1 MIIKEHNGA
10 ICCICPLNSEI
21 LASCSEDKFI
31 KLFNIEGNK
40 YTILQTLNYHKDT
53 VYKIIN
59 FDNNNLI
66 SCSKDSSIIFY
77 VKNKNYEF
85 KKSYSISIDGS
96 CSSVIKTKENEICF
110 SEKNCDK
117 ITFYDIRE
125 KKLKATISNISKRN
139 YTDEWLIIL
148 NKNILAV
155 PGKNQITII
164 NIDKYKQVKIIKVPD
179 SSWIL
184 GSCKI
189 NENILFTGERNLSIR
204 QWKIEED
211 NLILVSKED
220 NAHNG
225 DINTLVNLGNGHFAS
240 GSDGGIIKIW

>member
-1 MIIKEHNGA
+1 MSKIK
-10 ICCICPLNSEI
+10 IMNS
-21 LASCSEDKFI
+21 
-31 KLFNIEGNK
+31 
-40 YTILQTLNYHKDT
+40 
-53 VYKIIN
+53 
-59 FDNNNLI
+59 
-66 SCSKDSSIIFY
+66 
-77 VKNKNYEF
+77 
-85 KKSYSISIDGS
+85 KKSYSISTDGS

-125 KKLKATISNISKRN
+125 KQLKTTISNISKRN

-155 PGKNQITII
+155 PGDNQITII

-211 NLILVSKED
+211 NLILVSKKD
-220 NAHNG
+220 NVHDG

>member
-1 MIIKEHNGA
+1 MILLLYFMLKIK
-10 ICCICPLNSEI
+10 IMNS
-21 LASCSEDKFI
+21 K
-31 KLFNIEGNK
+31 N
-40 YTILQTLNYHKDT
+40 HT
-53 VYKIIN
+53 V
-59 FDNNNLI
+59 FRL
-66 SCSKDSSIIFY
+66 
-77 VKNKNYEF
+77 
-85 KKSYSISIDGS
+85 
-96 CSSVIKTKENEICF
+96 ICF

-155 PGKNQITII
+155 PGENQITII
-164 NIDKYKQVKIIKVPD
+164 DIDKYKQVKIIKVPD
-179 SSWIL
+179 SSWFL

-189 NENILFTGERNLSIR
+189 NENILFTGERNHSIR

-211 NLILVSKED
+211 NLILVSKKD
-220 NAHNG
+220 NVHDG